1 MKATELMIGDWVT
14 LSKGNWSENRQVELI
29 DIEMIAESVYLAEP
43 IPLTPEILEKN
54 DFLYY
59 SVDDGYYGYFE
70 ESYSNQTTE
79 IILFN
84 VNNENRNVQI
94 HINYHNDETILHLME
109 CNYVHQLQHIL
120 KVCGIKK
127 EIEL

>member
-1 MKATELMIGDWVT
+1 MKANELMIGDWVT

-59 SVDDGYYGYFE
+59 CVDDGYYGYFE
-70 ESYSNQTTE
+70 ESYSNQATE

-94 HINYHNDETILHLME
+94 HIKYHNDETILHLME